1 MTRKMLVLLAASM
14 TAWMSVVEAAE
25 LVVVSAKGV
34 DLKAGQQIDGT
45 KPLKLAAG
53 QLLTLIAADG
63 RTIKLKGPYEDAPAP
78 AQAQQGGAVVDSL
91 KNLVNQR
98 GAGSGTLGVVRS
110 GGNEVELPEPWII
123 DVSRPGARC
132 WREGSEAVFW
142 RAEGT
147 QAAEL
152 EIMPADRSW
161 QARARWP
168 DGVDKLRMPPTLP
181 LRDGQSYVVTLG
193 GNPSAVVIHGVP
205 VSLVQDA
212 QRLAW
217 LVEKG
222 CEAQAVAL
230 LKAIEGK

>member
-1 MTRKMLVLLAASM
+1 MTRKMLVGLAVLVAAWASG
-14 TAWMSVVEAAE
+14 AVAAE

-34 DLKAGQQIDGT
+34 DLKAGQQVDGT

-53 QLLTLIAADG
+53 QLLTLIASDG

-78 AQAQQGGAVVDSL
+78 AQAAQGGAVVDSL
-91 KNLVNQR
+91 KNLVIQR

-132 WREGSEAVFW
+132 WKEGSEAVFW

-147 QAAEL
+147 RAADL

-168 DGVDKLRMPPTLP
+168 DGADRLRMPPSLP
-181 LRDGQSYVVTLG
+181 LRDGQSYVVTLA
-193 GNPSAVVIHGVP
+193 GNPAAVVIHGVP
-205 VSLVQDA
+205 ATLGQDA